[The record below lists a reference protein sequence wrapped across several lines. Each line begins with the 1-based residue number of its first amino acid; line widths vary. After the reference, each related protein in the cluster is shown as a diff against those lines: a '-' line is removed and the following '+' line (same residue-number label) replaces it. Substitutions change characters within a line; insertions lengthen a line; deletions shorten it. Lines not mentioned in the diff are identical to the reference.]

1 MFGTLTDYDHP
12 VIISQQRLII
22 LNFNAILM

>member
-12 VIISQQRLII
+12 IINSQQRLII
-22 LNFNAILM
+22 LNFNTILM